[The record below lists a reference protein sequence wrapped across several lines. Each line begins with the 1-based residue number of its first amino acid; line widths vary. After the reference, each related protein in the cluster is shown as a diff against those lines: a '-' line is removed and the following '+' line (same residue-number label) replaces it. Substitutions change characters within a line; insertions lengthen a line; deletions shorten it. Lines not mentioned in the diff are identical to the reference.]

1 MFNALASIATKHPKR
16 MVILGAIVA
25 LVAAVASSG
34 LADRLASQG
43 FNNNSAESQKALNEI
58 SAAAKIDVRGQIIAL
73 VAVDKQK
80 ADSPAGRAAMA
91 ATAKTL
97 AADPDVAVVSTPFT
111 PKGTNKTLIAKNGD
125 SAIVIANL
133 KPGNEE
139 GDSAD
144 RLITKFENSEN
155 VTLGGG
161 QIAQHTVS
169 TTVEKDLQHAEML
182 AFPLLFLLSLFVFR
196 GLIASALPLLIGGIT
211 IPVTFALIGVY
222 DSITDLSVFALNLT
236 TGLGLGLAIDYSLLM
251 VTRFREELGDADDKA
266 STAAALKRTIQ
277 TAGRTIAFSSLTVA
291 GSAAALLIFPLKFL
305 YSMGLGGATVALASA
320 AVSLLVLPAILMLL
334 GQRINKFS
342 VARKPIETSDARW
355 YSLASWVMKRP
366 VWVALGT
373 TLIIFLMALPALG
386 IKFTSVDATVL
397 PASAQPHQVED
408 AVQND
413 YPKNAANNSLFVVA
427 KSGKDEGAKVAAL
440 QKQAGQIDGVTGTTP
455 AAYLGA
461 GRWQF
466 DVYTDGSRYSTSTQ
480 DVVKELRVTDS
491 TLTTW
496 VGGSSAQFIDQRATI
511 LDRVPL
517 ALLIIA
523 ILTFIVLFLM
533 TGSVVLPI
541 KTFVMNILTLA
552 ATFGLLTLIFQDGH
566 LEGLLGYTSQGAL
579 EMTQPVL
586 LFAIAFGLATDY
598 GVFLLGRIKELH
610 DTGMESHEAVAV
622 GVSKTGRVI
631 TSAALLFCVAIIAF
645 STSQIVFIKE
655 LGVGVALAV
664 AIDATIVRAF
674 MVPALMML
682 LGDYNW
688 WAPRWMKG
696 IYDRFG
702 IRENPIAEDAAAASP
717 PGTPAAI

>member
-1 MFNALASIATKHPKR
+1 MFNALSSAATKHPLR
-16 MVILGAIVA
+16 MVILGVLVA

-43 FNNNSAESQKALNEI
+43 FNDDTAESQIAIDEI
-58 SAAAKIDVRGQIIAL
+58 SAAAKFDARGQVIAL
-73 VAVDKQK
+73 VKVDKQMI
-80 ADSPAGRAAMA
+80 DSPQGRAAMA
-91 ATAKTL
+91 STAKTL
-97 AADPDVAVVSTPFT
+97 ASDPDIAVVRTPFT
-111 PKGTNKTLIAKNGD
+111 PKGIDKTLIASGGG
-125 SAIVIANL
+125 SAIAIANL

-139 GDSAD
+139 GNSAD
-144 RLITKFENSEN
+144 RLIAKFEGNEN
-155 VTLGGG
+155 VTLGGA
-161 QIAQHTVS
+161 QIAQHEVS
-169 TTVEKDLQHAEML
+169 ATVEKDLQRAEML

-196 GLIASALPLLIGGIT
+196 GLIASALPLMVGAIT
-211 IPVTFALIGVY
+211 IPVTFALIGLY
-222 DSITDLSVFALNLT
+222 DQVTDLSVFALNLT

-291 GSAAALLIFPLKFL
+291 GSAAALLIFPMKFL

-334 GQRINKFS
+334 GQRVNKFS
-342 VARKPIETSDARW
+342 VARSPIEKSDARW
-355 YSLASWVMKRP
+355 YGLASWVMKRP

-373 TLIIFLMALPALG
+373 TAIILLLALPALN

-397 PASAQPHQVED
+397 PASAQPHVVED
-408 AVQND
+408 AVQQN
-413 YPKNAANNSLFVVA
+413 YPPNVANNSLFIVAASGEQGSSTVV
-427 KSGKDEGAKVAAL
+427 AL
-440 QKQAGQIDGVTGTTP
+440 QKQTERVDGVKGTTTP
-455 AAYLGA
+455 VYLGA
-461 GRWQF
+461 SRWQF
-466 DVYTDGSRYSTSTQ
+466 DVHTDGLRYSTSAQ
-480 DVVKELRVTDS
+480 DAVQGLRNIDTPI
-491 TLTTW
+491 TNW
-496 VGGSSAQFIDQRATI
+496 VGGTSAQFADQRSAI

-517 ALLIIA
+517 ALLIIGV
-523 ILTFIVLFLM
+523 LTFVILFLM
-533 TGSVVLPI
+533 TGSVILPI
-541 KTFVMNILTLA
+541 KTFIMNILTLA
-552 ATFGLLTLIFQDGH
+552 ATFGILTLIFQDGH
-566 LEGLLGYTSQGAL
+566 LEGLLDYTSQGAL

-610 DTGMESHEAVAV
+610 DGGMDSQEAVAM

-688 WAPRWMKG
+688 WSPKWMRG

-702 IRENPIAEDAAAASP
+702 IRENPLEDDGSQTKPSPAAA
-717 PGTPAAI
+717 